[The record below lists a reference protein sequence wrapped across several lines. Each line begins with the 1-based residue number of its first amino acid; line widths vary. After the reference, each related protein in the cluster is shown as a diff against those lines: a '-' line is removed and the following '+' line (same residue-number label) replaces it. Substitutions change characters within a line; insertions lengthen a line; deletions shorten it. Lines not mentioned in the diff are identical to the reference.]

1 MDALASRILS
11 ARRKRLFGSA
21 PLFEPYKRV
30 TEAELTDLERQL
42 HCSLPEGLRAFL
54 LTAGYGDIN
63 EVFSLRKE
71 WFNVID
77 HGELTGHVIFAQDD
91 LGNFYAFSP
100 IDGGIHFICR
110 SSPEYAFMAEG
121 FNTFLQEFEQRAF
134 QLEAWTDSL
143 NALPYHW
150 GV

>member
-1 MDALASRILS
+1 MDAVASRILS
-11 ARRKRLFGSA
+11 AKRKRLFGLA
-21 PLFEPYKRV
+21 PLFNAHKRV
-30 TEAELTDLERQL
+30 TESELTDLERQL
-42 HCSLPEGLRAFL
+42 HSSLPESLRGFL

-63 EVFSLRKE
+63 EVLSLRKE

-77 HGELTGHVIFAQDD
+77 RGELTGHVIFAQDI
-91 LGNFYAFSP
+91 LGNFYTFSP
-100 IDGGIHFICR
+100 TDGGIHFVCR

-121 FNTFLQEFEQRAF
+121 FDAFLQEFERRAF

-150 GV
+150 SV